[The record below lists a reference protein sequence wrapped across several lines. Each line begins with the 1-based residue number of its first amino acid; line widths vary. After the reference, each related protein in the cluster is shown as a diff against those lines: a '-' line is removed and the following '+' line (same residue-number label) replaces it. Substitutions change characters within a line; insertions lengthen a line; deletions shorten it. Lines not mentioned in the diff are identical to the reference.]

1 MGIFNKIKPTTWI
14 YLCLAIIVCVF
25 VVNYLE
31 IFDFKP
37 DLNGDNVYYY
47 ALGRATR
54 TSCFWK
60 KPLIPISHRVTPC
73 LTRGFYFSPI
83 PTRL

>member
-37 DLNGDNVYYY
+37 DLNGITFTIMPWEEP
-47 ALGRATR
+47 LPPGKATR
-54 TSCFWK
+54 ILCFWK
-60 KPLIPISHRVTPC
+60 KPLIPISHRLPPV
-73 LTRGFYFSPI
+73 
-83 PTRL
+83 